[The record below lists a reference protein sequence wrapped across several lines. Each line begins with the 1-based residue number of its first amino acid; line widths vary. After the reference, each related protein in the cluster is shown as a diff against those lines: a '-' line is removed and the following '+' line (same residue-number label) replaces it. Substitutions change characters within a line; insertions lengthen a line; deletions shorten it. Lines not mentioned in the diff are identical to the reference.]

1 MASRALIAAVLL
13 ALGLALPLPG
23 ASTEEAQSDE
33 TQPDEAM
40 IELAWDSGCF
50 NCHDIDEPLR
60 GPPWRKVAARY
71 RGDDEAFD
79 RLVPKVIEGGG
90 GVWGDD
96 VMSPNRRVPEEVVR
110 ALVKWLLTLE

>member
-23 ASTEEAQSDE
+23 ASTEE

-79 RLVPKVIEGGG
+79 RLVPKVIAGGG

-96 VMSPNRRVPEEVVR
+96 VMSPNRRVPEEDVR